1 MREIAQRPSGPTAAE
16 GDFML
21 LPESGRGTPGD
32 RAAEKIDYDAP
43 SQARVWH
50 EGAHPTSL
58 AGTAGRARP
67 VPPRAR
73 TPGPLISGKNE
84 NPGFFFS
91 QIFKPEMTSIPYG
104 HNEHSLLRHHIRPRL
119 HDRPHH
125 HEDHARLLGKAQ
137 GLPED

>member
-1 MREIAQRPSGPTAAE
+1 
-16 GDFML
+16 ML
-21 LPESGRGTPGD
+21 LPKDDRGPGKEPATDGGD
-32 RAAEKIDYDAP
+32 RRNHFGLADA
-43 SQARVWH
+43 
-50 EGAHPTSL
+50 
-58 AGTAGRARP
+58 
-67 VPPRAR
+67 
-73 TPGPLISGKNE
+73 
-84 NPGFFFS
+84 FS